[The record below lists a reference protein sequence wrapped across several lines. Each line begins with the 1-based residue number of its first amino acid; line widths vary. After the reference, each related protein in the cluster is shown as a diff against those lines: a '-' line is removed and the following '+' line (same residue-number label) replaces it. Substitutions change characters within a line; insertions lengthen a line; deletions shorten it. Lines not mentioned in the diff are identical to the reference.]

1 MRHRPDALMISAAGL
16 GRGMAPLTDRLPKP
30 LISVAGRPLID
41 HALAIS
47 RAAGFRRIVVNSHY
61 LGEMLESHLAG
72 QDVNVLREPV
82 LLETGG
88 GLKAALNV
96 LGPGPVATLN
106 SDAVWAGANP
116 LTELLAAWEPERMEA
131 LVLLSEPSRAEAHPG
146 KGDFSRAA
154 GGQIT
159 RPGPLIYPG
168 AQILWPDRVA
178 ERPEPVFSMNLAWDA
193 MIAAGGLYGTVYS
206 GHWCDVGRPEGIAT
220 AERMLRSFG
229 DD

>member
-1 MRHRPDALMISAAGL
+1 MRHRPDALMIFAAGL
-16 GRGMAPLTDRLPKP
+16 GRRMAPLTDRLPKP

-72 QDVNVLREPV
+72 RDVNVLREPV

-146 KGDFSRAA
+146 SGDFARDAD
-154 GGQIT
+154 GQIT

-178 ERPEPVFSMNLAWDA
+178 QRPETVFSMNLAWDA
-193 MIAAGGLYGTVYS
+193 MIAADGLYGTVYS